1 MGRGKTRST
10 EVDSIKWYEANAGD
24 NVRRNEWKTAG
35 WRTQQER
42 TMFICSVSVSGREL
56 NERRMLHL
64 LLLLLGINDVTAIF
78 SAQRQATREDNNK
91 MRWFVLVCRAMS
103 SFSPHR
109 PSTVRQHL
117 RRLIALADDAWS
129 DIIIAGCLHHLIY
142 SCWAWAGA
150 ASPMMKMDWQL
161 MNDLLSEPV
170 AQNGNNHFTCVSAH
184 GLKV

>member
-109 PSTVRQHL
+109 PAKAHRASWWCLVWHHHC
-117 RRLIALADDAWS
+117 RLSASSNLFMLSLSRCGITHDEDGLATNERFAQ
-129 DIIIAGCLHHLIY
+129 
-142 SCWAWAGA
+142 WAGG
-150 ASPMMKMDWQL
+150 PKRQ
-161 MNDLLSEPV
+161 
-170 AQNGNNHFTCVSAH
+170 
-184 GLKV
+184 